1 MADGKNLAQWIIISL
16 IIIVTIYITAVYVS
30 LRLSFKKSN
39 TSSTNMIIR
48 SYPCY
53 LNIILSS
60 IIAINNLTRL
70 ITTNNQDSFACKL
83 QAFVLAMFDKL
94 IGTQIAVNS
103 FLTYKGLCYNYYY
116 IEHIK
121 ILFIVTNCIALV
133 ISFVFALIYTIRGTY
148 YSTICYVQGG
158 QPKEI
163 PDTIITSFLFS
174 IYVYCSLKSILFLA
188 KNIKELSLE
197 REYNK
202 TFSFHYYRML
212 VSLILCSFFYII
224 TILIINDSL
233 FFNYDYIDITFII
246 MCLIIDLFFTL
257 NITIVKQTVKC
268 CKSEIVEEESDDFE
282 DDNGGE
288 DYNNNTKSLKH
299 LENF

>member
-1 MADGKNLAQWIIISL
+1 
-16 IIIVTIYITAVYVS
+16 
-30 LRLSFKKSN
+30 
-39 TSSTNMIIR
+39 
-48 SYPCY
+48 
-53 LNIILSS
+53 
-60 IIAINNLTRL
+60 
-70 ITTNNQDSFACKL
+70 
-83 QAFVLAMFDKL
+83 
-94 IGTQIAVNS
+94 
-103 FLTYKGLCYNYYY
+103 
-116 IEHIK
+116 
-121 ILFIVTNCIALV
+121 
-133 ISFVFALIYTIRGTY
+133 
-148 YSTICYVQGG
+148 
-158 QPKEI
+158 
-163 PDTIITSFLFS
+163 
-174 IYVYCSLKSILFLA
+174 
-188 KNIKELSLE
+188 
-197 REYNK
+197 
-202 TFSFHYYRML
+202 ML